1 MNRTK
6 QILVHLTEI
15 ENNEIENLL
24 NKVNFNKE
32 YKNITNKSV
41 FIRQLLKIGLDNFK
55 IGE

>member
-24 NKVNFNKE
+24 NKLNLNKE
-32 YKNITNKSV
+32 YKNLTNKSV
-41 FIRQLLKIGLDNFK
+41 FIRQLLKLGLENFK
-55 IGE
+55 LGE